1 MRSISGSTVDDNRP
15 PESNLGRRLDTRRLL
30 IIAALLCAAFYFLS
44 SLLPANPSSYYDR
57 TLYTDVSS
65 SPDDQSSSSFFSHR
79 PDPLSIRWDLHS
91 SLPDR
96 NFHIVSAS
104 QDHRAFPPPAR
115 LPADPAVRAATFPEL
130 AGDPRLRIFQLHLGL
145 ANRFVTVLKDNS
157 WTSAFGTV
165 ELWWHDQPDDDVDG
179 AADIGSTAEQVVLIE
194 GVGRMVVKRLPA
206 QQCLHDL
213 PKGTDYRMANGQP
226 AYLEL
231 VVRCAFLVDDV
242 VVARLRDHARARGA
256 LKVHAAGDA
265 ALFPLA
271 EVLHFPDPTTFLT
284 YDEYDERPA
293 AFAAA
298 PWEPVSVVRAPA
310 GSAAAAIRVG
320 AVCTKKYS
328 WNADDELW
336 LMWMLD
342 IVGVDHIVIAVSTR
356 DLNMSTVVDA
366 IARYDDPRLTAR
378 VTLVDLDVPTG
389 QPKVTYSYLLECM
402 GREAFLRWQADFD
415 FLFLIDPD
423 EFVQLFAAEPPH
435 ARIDVKTFVAR
446 HRDRI
451 EREGVAYLRR
461 PRVRRLESDH
471 RAAEP
476 LLPALLRAL
485 APLDGAAM
493 HHLLGPDASY
503 AREFGKSLFWP
514 PRAIHSFLHFNPDS
528 LPDWFDARQAHM
540 LHVRKDNPYGGQPVR
555 TVQEYL
561 DQIKNKIK

>member
-1 MRSISGSTVDDNRP
+1 
-15 PESNLGRRLDTRRLL
+15 
-30 IIAALLCAAFYFLS
+30 
-44 SLLPANPSSYYDR
+44 
-57 TLYTDVSS
+57 
-65 SPDDQSSSSFFSHR
+65 
-79 PDPLSIRWDLHS
+79 
-91 SLPDR
+91 
-96 NFHIVSAS
+96 
-104 QDHRAFPPPAR
+104 
-115 LPADPAVRAATFPEL
+115 VRAATFPEL

-145 ANRFVTVLKDNS
+145 ANRFVTVRKDNS
-157 WTSAFGTV
+157 WTSAVGSV
-165 ELWWHDQPDDDVDG
+165 ELWWHDQADDAAAAA
-179 AADIGSTAEQVVLIE
+179 AADIGSTDEQVVLVE

-206 QQCLHDL
+206 RRCLHDL
-213 PKGTDYRMANGQP
+213 PKGTDYRMENGQP

-389 QPKVTYSYLLECM
+389 RPKVTYSYLLECM

-451 EREGVAYLRR
+451 EREGAAYLRR

-493 HHLLGPDASY
+493 HRLLGPDASY
-503 AREFGKSLFWP
+503 SVEFGKSLFWP
-514 PRAIHSFLHFNPDS
+514 PRAIHSFLHYNPDS
-528 LPDWFDARQAHM
+528 LPPWFDAGQAHM
-540 LHVRKDNPYGGQPVR
+540 LHVRQGIPWNGQPVR

-561 DQIKNKIK
+561 DQATTMN